1 MDFGVWGVNLNLSMK
16 SIYQAQTQASTKLS
30 DYDYDLPR
38 ELIAQHPLENRDDAR
53 LLILHRDTGDIE
65 HRKFSDITDYLLPN
79 DLLILNNTKVLPA
92 RIFGHKS
99 SGASVELLFVE
110 DLGENQWKAL
120 VKSNAK
126 LRASDEIYI
135 DHHAVAA
142 LLQKRHDDGSW
153 SIGFNGNSN
162 IKEILHRI
170 GEPPLPPYIK
180 RQHSDALTPIDRERY
195 QTVFAQKEGAIAAP
209 TAGLHFSNTTLE
221 KVRNLGVELG
231 FVTLHVGLGTF
242 LPVKVEDIRDHGMH
256 KEYYE
261 CQEETY
267 RKITSARSQNRRII
281 ATGSTS
287 CRVLETIA
295 CDNKTP
301 HTTGWTNLF
310 IYPPYQF
317 KSVDVLIT
325 NFHLPKTTLLIL
337 VSAFAGRENILHA
350 YEAAKNEGYRF
361 FSYGDCMMI
370 V

>member
-1 MDFGVWGVNLNLSMK
+1 M
-16 SIYQAQTQASTKLS
+16 
-30 DYDYDLPR
+30 
-38 ELIAQHPLENRDDAR
+38 
-53 LLILHRDTGDIE
+53 
-65 HRKFSDITDYLLPN
+65 
-79 DLLILNNTKVLPA
+79 
-92 RIFGHKS
+92 
-99 SGASVELLFVE
+99 ELLFVE

-142 LLQKRHDDGSW
+142 TLQKRHDDGSW
-153 SIGFNGNSN
+153 SIGFNNNSN

-180 RQHSDALTPIDRERY
+180 RQHGNTHTPIDRERY

-242 LPVKVEDIRDHGMH
+242 LPVKSEDIREHCMH

-261 CQEETY
+261 CPEETC
-267 RKITSARSQNRRII
+267 RKITSARPQNRRII

-337 VSAFAGRENILHA
+337 VSAFAGRENVLRA
-350 YEAAKNEGYRF
+350 YEAAKDKGYRF